1 MTSPTTPP
9 SQPAPSAEQPPAYPS
24 WWQLLIA
31 VNSPGP
37 RWPGA
42 LRAALAVVLP
52 ASVVLALGH
61 ETEML
66 LIASGG
72 FTVIYGEGLPF
83 RTRWRV
89 MGYAAL
95 CLAVGQMAGAFV
107 GSVVWPQIDAGGS
120 DWWMLLIA
128 LYTTAIAVVVAFVQN
143 ALRLPP
149 PGGFFIVMA
158 SGGATM
164 VAKQGMNP
172 VEVGVWAAVGGISA
186 MIIGMVPALWGRH
199 RPETAAV
206 DNLERLVASYTATP
220 SPTVARTHQVESALT
235 NAWFTLAD
243 AGIIRGGETVGTV
256 QDELA
261 HRTLAAQ
268 VKLAK
273 YHRSRPGR
281 SSDATDGVDGS
292 GAEEVTDIP
301 SYIDLNRLSIPL
313 ARPSIRYRIY
323 RSLTLYSHATMTAVK
338 VLVSCLL
345 AGVVGIA
352 LGFDRPDW
360 AVVSAM
366 LVLQWGPDRKPGT
379 IRGVHRLIGSVFGIA
394 LFSLFHALG
403 LHTWGLLAALAFCQ
417 FFAEV
422 FVVKNYAFTVIV
434 TTPLALMMGG
444 SMHLPLGEVVFSR
457 TAEVVIAVL
466 FCIGGL
472 WLFFLKDTE
481 IKHSQRLVG
490 RSIGAMGAL
499 LGRLLTS
506 STPRDALAERRD
518 LQYELLSERRAAQ
531 SVAYNAPEY
540 AVQHWPRHL
549 EIQRAGYSL
558 LDFCTSAGHREV
570 TDEEIRKLA
579 ATVRTARS
587 AGGPA

>member
-1 MTSPTTPP
+1 VTSPTSPP
-9 SQPAPSAEQPPAYPS
+9 SRPAPSAENPPSYPG
-24 WWQLLIA
+24 WWQLLTA
-31 VNSPGP
+31 VNSTGP

-95 CLAVGQMAGAFV
+95 FLAVGQMAGAFV
-107 GSVVWPQIDAGGS
+107 GSVVWPQIDGGGTR
-120 DWWMLLIA
+120 WWMLLIA
-128 LYTTAIAVVVAFVQN
+128 LYTTLIAVVAGFVQN

-172 VEVGVWAAVGGISA
+172 VEVGVWAAVGGASA
-186 MIIGMVPALWGRH
+186 VLIGMVPALWGLH

-206 DNLERLVASYTATP
+206 ANLERVVADYTANP
-220 SPTVARTHQVESALT
+220 SPTFAKTHQAEMALT
-235 NAWFTLAD
+235 GAWFTLAD
-243 AGIIRGGETVGTV
+243 AGIVRGGEPAGTV
-256 QDELA
+256 QDGLA
-261 HRTLAAQ
+261 HRALAAQ
-268 VKLAK
+268 LALAT
-273 YHRSRPGR
+273 HNRRVAGRADRSE
-281 SSDATDGVDGS
+281 
-292 GAEEVTDIP
+292 AEEVADTP
-301 SYIDLNRLSIPL
+301 SYVDLDRLTIPL

-338 VLVSCLL
+338 ILVACVLS
-345 AGVVGIA
+345 GVVGIA

-379 IRGVHRLIGSVFGIA
+379 IRGLHRLIGSVFGIG
-394 LFSLFHALG
+394 LFAVFHSLG
-403 LHTWGLLAALAFCQ
+403 LHSWGLLAALAFCQ

-457 TAEVVIAVL
+457 TMEVVIAVI
-466 FCIGGL
+466 FAIGGL
-472 WLFFLKDTE
+472 WLFFLRDAE
-481 IKHSQRLVG
+481 IRHSRRLVD
-490 RSIGAMGAL
+490 RSFGAMGTL

-506 STPRDALAERRD
+506 RTPADALAERRD

-531 SVAYNAPEY
+531 STAYSAPRY
-540 AVQHWPRHL
+540 AQAHWPHHL
-549 EIQRAGYSL
+549 EIQHAGYAL
-558 LDFCTSAGHREV
+558 LDFCTTAGHRAV
-570 TDEEIRKLA
+570 SVDEIGQLA
-579 ATVRTARS
+579 ATVRAARA
-587 AGGPA
+587 AGQSPE

>member
-1 MTSPTTPP
+1 MTRPTPP
-9 SQPAPSAEQPPAYPS
+9 PSAEQPPAYPG

-31 VNSPGP
+31 VNSTGP

-52 ASVVLALGH
+52 ATVVLALGH

-72 FTVIYGEGLPF
+72 FTVIYGEGLPY

-89 MGYAAL
+89 MGWAAVF
-95 CLAVGQMAGAFV
+95 LAVGQMAGAFV
-107 GSVVWPQIDAGGS
+107 GSVVWPQIDGGGT

-128 LYTTAIAVVVAFVQN
+128 LYTTGIAVLAAFVQN

-164 VAKQGMNP
+164 LAKQDMNP
-172 VEVGVWAAVGGISA
+172 VDVGLWAAVGGASA
-186 MIIGMVPALWGRH
+186 ILIGMVPALWGRH
-199 RPETAAV
+199 RPETGAV
-206 DNLERLVASYTATP
+206 ENLERLVASYVNTP
-220 SPTVARTHQVESALT
+220 TPTVARTHQVEAALT

-256 QDELA
+256 QDALA

-268 VKLAK
+268 ITLAGH
-273 YHRSRPGR
+273 HRG
-281 SSDATDGVDGS
+281 GIDGS

-301 SYIDLNRLSIPL
+301 SYVDLNRLSIPL

-323 RSLTLYSHATMTAVK
+323 RSLTFYSHATMTAVK
-338 VLVSCLL
+338 VCVACL
-345 AGVVGIA
+345 ASGVLGIA

-379 IRGVHRLIGSVFGIA
+379 IRGLHRLIGSVFGIG
-394 LFSLFHALG
+394 LFSLFHVLG
-403 LHTWGLLAALAFCQ
+403 LHSWGMLAALAFCQ

-457 TAEVVIAVL
+457 TAEVFIAIAFSL
-466 FCIGGL
+466 GGL
-472 WLFFLKDTE
+472 WFFFLKDAE
-481 IKHSQRLVG
+481 IRHSRRLVG
-490 RSIGAMGAL
+490 RCFGAMGAL

-506 STPRDALAERRD
+506 QTPTQALAERRD

-540 AVQHWPRHL
+540 AAQHWPDHL
-549 EIQRAGYSL
+549 EIQQAGYTL
-558 LDFCTSAGHREV
+558 LDFCTAAGRREV
-570 TDEEIRKLA
+570 SVDEIATLA
-579 ATVRTARS
+579 ATVRAARKS
-587 AGGPA
+587 G